1 MPKLSR
7 RFRSCFI
14 LILFSSFT
22 TVIGQTVVNST
33 GNTLKDNSYYF
44 EYSVGEISITTL
56 AGTTNNVTQGLLQP
70 NIKKVPPPCDF
81 LDEKVLSFE
90 NPTRN
95 IVRLVGRYDWI
106 TNYKIYAADGKLV
119 KEGRFYN
126 NVIDLTKF
134 PAAVYFIKL
143 YPGCNDDYKVLK
155 VVKQL

>member
-1 MPKLSR
+1 MPKLPCR
-7 RFRSCFI
+7 IRICFI

-22 TVIGQTVVNST
+22 AVIGQTVVNST

-95 IVRLVGRYDWI
+95 MVRLVGRYDWI
-106 TNYKIYAADGKLV
+106 TNYKVYAADGKLV